1 MMLESKLFW
10 HNNIIIQGYCDVQ
23 DPIKYLSQVNLLVD
37 FDILIPFI
45 CVSAYWQAKM
55 TILIKLAVENY

>member
-10 HNNIIIQGYCDVQ
+10 HNNSIIQGYRDVQ
-23 DPIKYLSQVNLLVD
+23 DPIKYLPQINLLVD

-45 CVSAYWQAKM
+45 CMSAYWQAKM
-55 TILIKLAVENY
+55 TILMKLAFEN